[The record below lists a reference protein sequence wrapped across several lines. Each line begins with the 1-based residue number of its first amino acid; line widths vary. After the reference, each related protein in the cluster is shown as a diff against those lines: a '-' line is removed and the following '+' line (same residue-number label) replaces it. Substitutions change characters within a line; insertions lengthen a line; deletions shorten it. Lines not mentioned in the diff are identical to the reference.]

1 MIRTFIAIEIPEE
14 IQKQVALLA
23 GSLKGSGTN
32 VRWVNQENIHLTLKF
47 LGDVQEARIEGLAR
61 AVAEVTRGTAPFEVS
76 LSVVGV
82 FPSMRSP
89 RIVWVGVG
97 EGEEPIERLQK
108 GIEENLARIGFPK
121 EGRKYT
127 PHITIGR
134 VKSKRGVEELVA
146 KLRQTSFSSEPFK
159 VEGVTVFGSK
169 LTPEGP
175 VYTRLE
181 EVKLSP

>member
-14 IQKQVALLA
+14 IQKRVALLA
-23 GSLKGSGTN
+23 QSLSGSGTN
-32 VRWVNQENIHLTLKF
+32 VRWVKQENIHVTLKF
-47 LGDVQEARIEGLAR
+47 LGDVEEARIEELAR
-61 AVAEVTRGTAPFEVS
+61 SVAEVTKRMAPFEVS

-97 EGEEPIERLQK
+97 EGEETIEQLQK

-121 EGRKYT
+121 EDRKYT

-146 KLRQTSFSSEPFK
+146 KLKQTSFNSEPFRA
-159 VEGVTVFGSK
+159 EGVTVFGSK
-169 LTPEGP
+169 LTPQGP
-175 VYTRLE
+175 IYT
-181 EVKLSP
+181 KLREIGFSP